1 MSTRLAGAG
10 EERRVMAGS
19 GFYAGKHPL
28 LKKRIFLS
36 IAYRIKSRLSEC
48 NYGLSLVSVLRKC

>member
-1 MSTRLAGAG
+1 MNMRLAAPG

-19 GFYAGKHPL
+19 DFFAGKHPL

-36 IAYRIKSRLSEC
+36 IPYYIKSRLSEC
-48 NYGLSLVSVLRKC
+48 NYGLSLVSVLKK